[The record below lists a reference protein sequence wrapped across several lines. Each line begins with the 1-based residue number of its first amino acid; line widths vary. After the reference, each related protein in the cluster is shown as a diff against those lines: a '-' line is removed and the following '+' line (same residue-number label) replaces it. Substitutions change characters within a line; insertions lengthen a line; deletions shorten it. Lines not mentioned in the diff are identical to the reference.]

1 MVKQIRWKCEQCGN
15 GLLAPSRPRKN
26 DVRRY
31 CLPCSAKRGTLVER
45 IAPALQKK
53 SERKQIQRKQLVAKR
68 RERVALSPKT
78 YENNYRKYLTKY
90 SNGWHIQSEAEKIWK
105 LFEPYHNGK
114 PMPTIK
120 IWFNKMEFDYTEAKQ
135 SGDSN
140 DVKVWKYTRGNL
152 GHAEY
157 WSNEIML
164 KTHCDW
170 ETLAHELCHIA
181 VGGRYK
187 GDRRTSHDEVFYKA
201 LKDVCE
207 RRWKKRISFHE
218 VTKYGYA
225 VDYII
230 GKQIEPEVSAWIKQ
244 QADKNKHKKPIPL
257 HITKRE
263 EA

>member
-1 MVKQIRWKCEQCGN
+1 MKKQIRWKCEQCGH

-31 CLPCSAKRGTLVER
+31 CLTCSAKRGILVER
-45 IAPALQKK
+45 VAPALQKK
-53 SERKQIQRKQLVAKR
+53 SERKQTQRKQLVAKR
-68 RERVALSPKT
+68 RERVAVSPKT
-78 YENNYRKYLTKY
+78 YEMNYRKYLTKY
-90 SNGWHIQSEAEKIWK
+90 SNGWHIQSEAKKIWN
-105 LFEPYHNGK
+105 LFEPYHKGK
-114 PMPTIK
+114 QMPTIK
-120 IWFNKMEFDYTEAKQ
+120 IWFNKMEFDYTEAEQ
-135 SGDSN
+135 SGNPN
-140 DVKVWKYTRGNL
+140 DVKVWKYSRGNL

-170 ETLAHELCHIA
+170 ETLAHELCHMA
-181 VGGRYK
+181 VRSRYEDGRRK
-187 GDRRTSHDEVFYKA
+187 SHDEVFYKA

-230 GKQIEPEVSAWIKQ
+230 EKQIAPEIKAWQ
-244 QADKNKHKKPIPL
+244 EEQAEKNKHKKPTPL
-257 HITKRE
+257 HITKKGQ
-263 EA
+263 A